1 MTQREEHERY
11 LLEAI
16 LSNSISSD
24 NPSEKAK
31 EKARKTSPSYF
42 KALKENLL
50 VKYENK
56 KLSDINGSKII
67 DTDAGETLC
76 ITESEKINFKL
87 AENNFKQQMNHNL
100 KLLPRIGVKTEQN
113 LKNAGYDTIESLSN
127 HDRYGS
133 YADRFIANIEEMSFK
148 DVLGLLNKNKYGKK
162 CRDNL
167 IKCAS
172 IPDAENFKFMDI
184 ETLGLSNVPVILIGV
199 AEIKNNKITSSQY
212 FLRDIYEE
220 PAVLEAYLSHLDE
233 DSVHVT
239 FNGSMF
245 DVPFIKN
252 RCSYYRMNLHLDLP
266 HLDLLYFAR
275 NLWKDSLPNCQLQTI
290 EKEIFG
296 IERKDDVPGQYIPGY
311 YQTYLTER
319 NIGPI
324 VPIIEH
330 NRQDI
335 VSLAGFLMKMYDIVN
350 ESWWFKFYIKIFLKF
365 FCKNQ
370 KEFLQAIE
378 KKESEY

>member
-24 NPSEKAK
+24 NPSKEAK
-31 EKARKTSPSYF
+31 EKARKKSPSYF
-42 KALKENLL
+42 KALMENLL

-56 KLSDINGSKII
+56 KLLDIKGSKII
-67 DTDAGETLC
+67 DTDAGETLSVVK
-76 ITESEKINFKL
+76 SEKINFNL
-87 AENNFKQQMNHNL
+87 TENNFKNQMNYNL
-100 KLLPRIGVKTEQN
+100 KLIPKIGIKTEQN
-113 LKNAGYDTIESLSN
+113 LKNAGYTTIESLKN
-127 HDRYGS
+127 HEKYGN
-133 YADRFIANIEEMSFK
+133 YATNFISTIDELSFK
-148 DVLGLLNKNKYGKK
+148 EVVDLLNKNKYGKK

-172 IPDAENFKFMDI
+172 IPDVENFKFMDI
-184 ETLGLSNVPVILIGV
+184 ETLGLSNVPIILIGV
-199 AEIKNNKITSSQY
+199 AEIKNNKIISSQY

-233 DSVHVT
+233 NSVHVT
-239 FNGSMF
+239 FNGAMF

-252 RCSYYRMNLHLDLP
+252 RCKYYRMDYNLDLP

-275 NLWKDSLPNCQLQTI
+275 NLWKNSLPNFQLQTI
-290 EKEIFG
+290 EKHIFG
-296 IERKDDVPGQYIPGY
+296 VERSGDVPGQYIPGY
-311 YQTYLTER
+311 YKTYLTEK

-324 VPIIEH
+324 VPIIDH

-335 VSLAGFLMKMYDIVN
+335 ISLASFLMKMYDLVN
-350 ESWWFKFYIKIFLKF
+350 DT
-365 FCKNQ
+365 
-370 KEFLQAIE
+370 
-378 KKESEY
+378 